1 MELLLIL
8 LLLTSV
14 QAASS
19 FISYQ
24 SVIGVYDPEREV
36 DQNCLSGTSQ
46 KYPIKDLV
54 HLSTNDTQVRIC
66 SPHLELNRNITISY
80 LTNVSIVGYHYP
92 VIECPDNISAG
103 LSFISARNLE
113 LLNFTIVNCGL
124 KTTID
129 EEPMEGP
136 STNIKASINVQNST
150 DVHIANVQVKNGPS
164 TGLSLF
170 YDDGVI
176 RISNC
181 TFEGNG
187 YDKMSGGNGVYMET
201 CSFENNSESTEY
213 FFEQCVFINNNANT
227 GNDRKIKGFSRFDK
241 GGGLCIYIL
250 GSRGLHVLIS
260 QSNFIGN
267 NVAHYGGGLFA
278 SYHGTARN
286 NVINVTNSNFSG
298 NSGKFGGANYAGY
311 LYSPLLIQQVQSPT
325 NCSHIFKSNNFIN
338 NSADFGGGT
347 SIFSSRSLFK
357 DIEAKVYFENCTWKQ
372 NIGQYGAAVAVLP
385 NAWNLFSEGYLPTP
399 VFKNCIIELNVIKER
414 FIQEKKNFYQFTKG
428 AGALYCSSHTII
440 FRNEVSFVL
449 NNGSAVYLGSCVA
462 TFDEYSVV
470 NFLNNS
476 GYNGGAI
483 YLSSSGVYLSKN
495 SRLYF
500 SWNTAYDKGGAIYQH
515 THNMH
520 VIDYSN
526 TCFID
531 SMNGEVDIYERN
543 ISVQFFHNEAGT
555 GNNITGYGHSIY
567 ASSLLPCYKR
577 FSFSAS
583 NLSFNIFEQIGNF
596 TFIPKNRPMDI
607 VTAVNHSQISVVYWS
622 DFIPGKETQLLY
634 NDIDDLNQPVHTD
647 YLVTIQN
654 EPGAT
659 VQTSQSYSHI
669 SRDQTLAL
677 YGKVGDRATII
688 LSSTTARQIALS
700 FEVEIQP
707 CPPGFIQ
714 QNLQDE
720 KSGPCICS
728 VNTDSE
734 YLGIRR
740 CNLTSMQAYGTHG
753 IWIGYQKDQSE
764 NEDSLISSFCTP
776 GFCSVKEDFLLP
788 STAKREE
795 LNEIVCNDSRKGV
808 LCGLCKENFSV
819 HMHSLELSCKSN
831 KYCEQGWIFYIL
843 SELLPVTLIFLVII
857 VFNIPFTSGTING
870 FIFYCQ
876 VITMFHISA
885 SDTIPFHPPALTL
898 KRISS
903 FIYLAYN
910 LMPFV
915 LDELSFC
922 LWKEATALDVLAFSY
937 VTLVNSFTLVI
948 AVVLILNK
956 CISRCNSRALKNK
969 IHFSLWSNNLQ
980 GSIIHGLTAFLILCY
995 AQCTYVSILLLTSA
1009 KVHHKGLNH
1018 SSLVVYYNGEI
1029 TWMSSEHLPYAIP
1042 ALVFLL
1048 LISIPPLLL
1057 LIYPLHYKVL
1067 SALGLAESRCILWIF
1082 NPLERLKPFMDSFQ
1096 SCFKDE
1102 YRFFSGLYFVYRLI
1116 IIINMGIN
1124 NLQDSFILL
1133 ETQLA
1138 FMLILHA
1145 ICQPYKKRAHNVI
1158 DALLFG
1164 NLILINAI
1172 TMYNFYNI
1180 NSKLEH
1186 SIRISVTTCVQT
1198 VLKLLPLLV
1207 MVIFLMAKIVS
1218 ILCCKKTSNSTKES
1232 DNLNSLL
1239 ISYGSNR

>member
-1 MELLLIL
+1 ML

-19 FISYQ
+19 FTSYQ

-54 HLSTNDTQVRIC
+54 HLSTNNTQVRIC

-92 VIECPDNISAG
+92 VIHCPDNTSAG
-103 LSFISARNLE
+103 LSFIGARNLE
-113 LLNFTIVNCGL
+113 LLNFTIMNCGL
-124 KTTID
+124 KTRIA

-150 DVHIANVQVKNGPS
+150 DVHIANVQVKNGPG

-176 RISNC
+176 RISNS

-187 YDKMSGGNGVYMET
+187 YDKTSGGNGVYMET
-201 CSFENNSESTEY
+201 FSSENNSESNITAEY
-213 FFEQCVFINNNANT
+213 IFNRCDFINNSANT
-227 GNDRKIKGFSRFDK
+227 GNDGKIKGFSRFDK

-250 GSRGLHVLIS
+250 GSRRLHVLIS
-260 QSNFIGN
+260 QSNFIRN
-267 NVAHYGGGLFA
+267 KVATVGGGLFT

-286 NVINVTNSNFSG
+286 NVVNVTDSSFIG
-298 NSGKFGGANYAGY
+298 NSGKTGGANYVGY
-311 LYSPLLIQQVQSPT
+311 LYSPLLVLRVQAPI
-325 NCSHIFKSNNFIN
+325 NCSHVFKSNNFIN
-338 NSADFGGGT
+338 NSADYGGGT
-347 SIFSSRSLFK
+347 GILSSRSLFK
-357 DIEAKVYFENCTWKQ
+357 DIGAKVYFENCTWRQ
-372 NIGQYGAAVAVLP
+372 NVGQYGAAVAVLP
-385 NAWNLFSEGYLPTP
+385 SAWNLFSEGYLPTP
-399 VFKNCIIELNVIKER
+399 VFENCTIESNIIKER

-428 AGALYCSSHTII
+428 AGALYCASDMII
-440 FRNEVSFVL
+440 FRNEVRFVL
-449 NNGSAVYLGSCVA
+449 NYGSALYLGSCIA
-462 TFDEYSVV
+462 IFDEYSVV
-470 NFLNNS
+470 SFLNNS
-476 GYNGGAI
+476 GYDGGAM
-483 YLSSSGVYLSKN
+483 YLSSSGVYLSNN

-515 THNMH
+515 THNIH

-531 SMNGEVDIYERN
+531 CMNYGEGDVNKRN
-543 ISVQFFHNEAGT
+543 ISVEFFHNEAGK
-555 GNNITGYGHSIY
+555 GNIVTGYGHSIH

-607 VTAVNHSQISVVYWS
+607 VTAVNHSQISVAYWS

-634 NDIDDLNQPVHTD
+634 NDTDDLNQPVHTD

-659 VQTSQSYSHI
+659 IQTSQSYSHI

-753 IWIGYQKDQSE
+753 IWIGYEKNQSE

-788 STAKREE
+788 STASREE
-795 LNEIVCNDSRKGV
+795 LNERVCNDSRKGV

-831 KYCEQGWIFYIL
+831 KYCEWGWIFCIL

-857 VFNIPFTSGTING
+857 VFNIPFTSGAING

-876 VITMFHISA
+876 VINMFHISA
-885 SDTIPFHPPALTL
+885 SDTIPFHPPAQTL

-937 VTLVNSFTLVI
+937 VTLVYSFTLVI
-948 AVVLILNK
+948 AVILILNK
-956 CISRCNSRALKNK
+956 CISRCNCRALKNR
-969 IHFSLWSNNLQ
+969 IFLSLWSNNLQ
-980 GSIIHGLTAFLILCY
+980 GNIIHGLTAFLILCY
-995 AQCTYVSILLLTSA
+995 AQCTYVSILLLASA
-1009 KVHHKGLNH
+1009 KVHHKGLSN

-1042 ALVFLL
+1042 ALIFIL

-1057 LIYPLHYKVL
+1057 LIYVSSSLQGSFCPQAGRIKAY
-1067 SALGLAESRCILWIF
+1067 
-1082 NPLERLKPFMDSFQ
+1082 FMVFQ
-1096 SCFKDE
+1096 SFGATKAFHG
-1102 YRFFSGLYFVYRLI
+1102 FFPEL
-1116 IIINMGIN
+1116 
-1124 NLQDSFILL
+1124 LQGRVS
-1133 ETQLA
+1133 
-1138 FMLILHA
+1138 
-1145 ICQPYKKRAHNVI
+1145 
-1158 DALLFG
+1158 LFFWIV
-1164 NLILINAI
+1164 L
-1172 TMYNFYNI
+1172 
-1180 NSKLEH
+1180 
-1186 SIRISVTTCVQT
+1186 CVQ
-1198 VLKLLPLLV
+1198 V
-1207 MVIFLMAKIVS
+1207 FYH
-1218 ILCCKKTSNSTKES
+1218 NQ
-1232 DNLNSLL
+1232 
-1239 ISYGSNR
+1239 YGD